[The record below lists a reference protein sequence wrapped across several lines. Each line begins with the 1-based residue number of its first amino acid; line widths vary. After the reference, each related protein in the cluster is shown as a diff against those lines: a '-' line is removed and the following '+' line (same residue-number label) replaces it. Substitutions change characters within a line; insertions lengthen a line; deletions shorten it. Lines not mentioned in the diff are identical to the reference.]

1 MSYET
6 LKQPLAPRSVF
17 LARMARSL
25 LLGLGLIG
33 VSLALGMAGY
43 HHFEHM
49 AWIDAFANAAMILS
63 GMGPLADMQTFG
75 GKLFAGG
82 YALFSGLFLIIVA
95 GLVLAPA
102 LHRVLHSLHVADED
116 ENTPDQA

>member
-1 MSYET
+1 
-6 LKQPLAPRSVF
+6 
-17 LARMARSL
+17 MARSL

-116 ENTPDQA
+116 ENETPGA